1 MKHNEIRESSLG
13 EELTGGD
20 LPEGSFPD
28 IIIYIFIYIYITY
41 IYMYIY
47 IHIYIYIYILGIQ
60 KSKKHLLKPF
70 DVCLHQSTFLLYF
83 TVIFAIKLS
92 LQ

>member
-13 EELTGGD
+13 EEFTGRD

-28 IIIYIFIYIYITY
+28 IIIY
-41 IYMYIY
+41 
-47 IHIYIYIYILGIQ
+47 IYIYIYILGIQ
-60 KSKKHLLKPF
+60 KSKKHILKPF